1 MDILNTILT
10 AVLAASPGLFL
21 ALWAWFK
28 AHAAQ
33 TDAKWDDAFVAF
45 VTNIAKGV
53 AADAVQA
60 AAQTQAQAQ
69 SATAQK

>member
-1 MDILNTILT
+1 MDWNDIAKAILT
-10 AVLAASPGLFL
+10 GAVPVVI

-45 VTNIAKGV
+45 ITNVAKGAV
-53 AADAVQA
+53 ADA
-60 AAQTQAQAQ
+60 
-69 SATAQK
+69 QKGIVR